1 MASLERFFPHL
12 LRFEGGFVN
21 DPADPGGATNKGITI
36 ATFQRYAPAVLGVAP
51 SLDNLRALSDAQAFS
66 IYKVG
71 YWDPLHADEIV
82 DQPLAEIVFDFHVN
96 AGATAVRVLQG
107 ALNDSG
113 VKPQLPVDGVV
124 GPGTLQALQGTD
136 PVGLYRTYKQRR
148 IEYYQDLVARRP
160 SLAKFLNGWLK
171 RVNSF
176 PDR

>member
-21 DPADPGGATNKGITI
+21 DPADPGGATNKGITL
-36 ATFQRYAPAVLGVAP
+36 ATFQRYATPLLGVAP
-51 SLDNLRALSDAQAFS
+51 TLDNLRALSDVQAFS

-82 DQPLAEIVFDFHVN
+82 DQPFAEIFFDFHVN
-96 AGATAVRVLQG
+96 AGAVAVRVLQG
-107 ALNDSG
+107 ALNDTGS
-113 VKPQLPVDGVV
+113 KPRLAADGVM
-124 GPGTLQALQGTD
+124 GPGTLEALHGSDQT
-136 PVGLYRTYKQRR
+136 GLYRIYKQRR
-148 IEYYQDLVARRP
+148 IDYYRDLVARRP
-160 SLAKFLNGWLK
+160 TLTKFLNGWLK